1 MGLHASPTCHLI
13 FDHAEAELVGEEG
26 GGLAAMFTMMNHA
39 RIDVALQGVSHAAR
53 AHDIANTYAAQRVQ
67 GRNKEGQPATLD
79 QHEDVRRMLDEI
91 DWLALSSRGVAHLA
105 AVALQKG
112 EVELAEFLTPV
123 AKVYC
128 SQSGIRAA
136 ELGMQVL
143 GGYGYLREYRIEQTY
158 RDARITAIYEGA
170 NGIHERALATR
181 LARST
186 AGDAFQA
193 FLKAEIDRIPGEELI
208 QAGKAW
214 TESQQLVAVADCAER
229 CAHQY
234 MQTTIE
240 AVLSSVRA
248 RLFEHAHRHRN
259 PQRIERVCKQAAME
273 NTL

>member
-1 MGLHASPTCHLI
+1 MA
-13 FDHAEAELVGEEG
+13 
-26 GGLAAMFTMMNHA
+26 
-39 RIDVALQGVSHAAR
+39 HAAR
-53 AHDIANTYAAQRVQ
+53 AHDIANTYAEQRVQ
-67 GRNKEGQPATLD
+67 GRNKEGQPTTLD

-112 EVELAEFLTPV
+112 DVELAEFLTPV

-193 FLKAEIDRIPGEELI
+193 FLNAEIDCNPSDEL
-208 QAGKAW
+208 AKAVKAW
-214 TESQQLVAVADCAER
+214 TESQQLVAVADSAER
-229 CAHQY
+229 YAHQY

-240 AVLSSVRA
+240 AVLSIVRE
-248 RLFEHAHRHRN
+248 RLSENAQRHPN

-273 NTL
+273 NTP